1 MLLIHA
7 RSNTRLT
14 LKELREGRSSGE
26 IESVSHLIRHQF
38 VGLQQ
43 DFCFL
48 NRSTIDPIHH
58 TLVAYFL
65 NQCRQMMWRD
75 MEFASIERY
84 RPLFLTVLMNES
96 FEPNKKLFGTCQ
108 SSTLDGIVLRTLY
121 LLNARD
127 HSLQKVLHCFTAIR
141 LKLDDIPEQ
150 VYQSKYPMHSLSEKS
165 SVQSLLVLQCSHG
178 ILFQLSEHRQKFH
191 LPQ

>member
-48 NRSTIDPIHH
+48 NRSPIDPIHH
-58 TLVAYFL
+58 TLIAYFL

-75 MEFASIERY
+75 MEFTSIERY

-96 FEPNKKLFGTCQ
+96 FEPNKKA
-108 SSTLDGIVLRTLY
+108 LR
-121 LLNARD
+121 
-127 HSLQKVLHCFTAIR
+127 HVSVLHFGWYR
-141 LKLDDIPEQ
+141 PPHPLSPERQ
-150 VYQSKYPMHSLSEKS
+150 RPLPAE
-165 SVQSLLVLQCSHG
+165 G
-178 ILFQLSEHRQKFH
+178 PALFYGDKA
-191 LPQ
+191 

>member
-1 MLLIHA
+1 
-7 RSNTRLT
+7 
-14 LKELREGRSSGE
+14 
-26 IESVSHLIRHQF
+26 
-38 VGLQQ
+38 
-43 DFCFL
+43 
-48 NRSTIDPIHH
+48 
-58 TLVAYFL
+58 
-65 NQCRQMMWRD
+65 MMWRD

-150 VYQSKYPMHSLSEKS
+150 VYQSKYPCTSVGEVFRTIS
-165 SVQSLLVLQCSHG
+165 SVLQCSHG
-178 ILFQLSEHRQKFH
+178 TLFQLSEHRQKFH